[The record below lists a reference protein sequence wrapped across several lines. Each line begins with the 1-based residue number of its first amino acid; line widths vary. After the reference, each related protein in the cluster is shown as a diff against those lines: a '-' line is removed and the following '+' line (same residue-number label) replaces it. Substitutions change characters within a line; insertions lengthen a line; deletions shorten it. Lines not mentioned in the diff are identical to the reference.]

1 MEQKLWIFY
10 YWPIFDRVLFFMI
23 QTLFLPGSLFD
34 HFFFQVA
41 VMKKEFQLES
51 NNLRLSMLG
60 LQNLERQLV
69 ILLIL

>member
-1 MEQKLWIFY
+1 MDLVCKMKI
-10 YWPIFDRVLFFMI
+10 I
-23 QTLFLPGSLFD
+23 FLPESLFD

-41 VMKKEFQLES
+41 VMKKEIPLES